1 LKQGKYFRIPEGPV
15 DIERLWREAGPLK
28 AGELPSWLT
37 PEELADY
44 RCTGLASCAGLS
56 TDQRADYLAELEQLE
71 AAGLIAEPHPEDSCA
86 RRLYIAEREK
96 NKYDL
101 WSIGIYVGESPLKLA
116 PPENAQNPVLT
127 RDHVSD
133 VPAVFVADPF
143 LLQVRRT
150 WHMFFE
156 VLNWRADK
164 GEIGLATSEN
174 GLNWTY
180 RQIVLSEPF
189 HLSYPYVFEWAG
201 DFYMIPEC
209 HQTGSIR
216 LYRAPQFP
224 TQWSLEVTLL
234 RGPYFADPSIFRLH
248 DKWWLFVE
256 TNPDQKHDTLRLYYA
271 DDLRGP
277 WFEHP
282 KSPVVEANPRVSR
295 PGGRVLALGDTV
307 IRYAQDCYP
316 RYGTRLR
323 AFEVTDLTTTR
334 YHEREV
340 QESPVLSPSGAGWN
354 ACGMHHIDPHRL
366 ADGKWIASVD
376 GCSSAQTG

>member
-1 LKQGKYFRIPEGPV
+1 MKKGKYFLIPEGPA
-15 DIERLWREAGPLK
+15 DIDVLWGEAKPLQP
-28 AGELPSWLT
+28 ADLPSWLS
-37 PEELADY
+37 PEDAAAY
-44 RCTGLASCAGLS
+44 RCAGVTSCIGLS
-56 TDQRADYLAELEQLE
+56 AEEKARYFAELEQVE
-71 AAGLIAEPHPEDSCA
+71 AAGLIAEPYPDGVH
-86 RRLYIAEREK
+86 RLFVDEWKK
-96 NKYDL
+96 NKYDI
-101 WSIGIYVGESPLKLA
+101 WSVGIYSGTSPFDLVHA
-116 PPENAQNPVLT
+116 EDVENPVLT
-127 RDHVSD
+127 RESVSD

-143 LLQVRRT
+143 LLQADGA

-180 RQIVLSEPF
+180 RQIVLVEPF
-189 HLSYPYVFEWAG
+189 HLSYPYVFEWAD

-209 HQTGSIR
+209 HQTGSVR
-216 LYRAPQFP
+216 LYRALQFP
-224 TQWSLEVTLL
+224 TQWSLQATLL

-271 DDLRGP
+271 DDLMGP

-282 KSPVVEANPRVSR
+282 KSPVIEGNPRISR
-295 PGGRVLALGDTV
+295 PGGRILVLGDTV

-316 RYGTRLR
+316 HYGTGLR
-323 AFEVTDLTTTR
+323 AFEITDLTTTR
-334 YHEREV
+334 YQEREV

-354 ACGMHHIDPHRL
+354 ACGMHHIDPHRI

-376 GCSSAQTG
+376 GWSTAQTG

>member
-1 LKQGKYFRIPEGPV
+1 MKQGKYFRIPEGPA

-28 AGELPSWLT
+28 ACELPSWLT

-44 RCTGLASCAGLS
+44 RCTGLATCYDLS
-56 TDQRADYLAELEQLE
+56 TEERGGYFAELEQVE
-71 AAGLIAEPHPEDSCA
+71 AAGLIPDPHPDDH
-86 RRLYIAEREK
+86 RIHRIYIAAMEK
-96 NKYDL
+96 NKYNV
-101 WSIGIYVGESPLKLA
+101 WSIGIYMGESPFDFVS
-116 PPENAQNPVLT
+116 PPNVSNPVLSHE
-127 RDHVSD
+127 HVSD

-143 LLQVRRT
+143 MLKANDT
-150 WHMFFE
+150 WYMFFE

-209 HQTGSIR
+209 HQAGSIR
-216 LYRAPQFP
+216 LYRALQFP
-224 TQWSLEVTLL
+224 AQWSLEATLR

-248 DKWWLFVE
+248 DQWWLFVE

-282 KSPVVEANPRVSR
+282 KSPIIEANPRISR
-295 PGGRVLALGDTV
+295 PGGRVLALGDTA

-316 RYGTRLR
+316 HYGTRLR
-323 AFEVTDLTTTR
+323 AFEITDLTTTR

-354 ACGMHHIDPHRL
+354 ACGMHHIDPHRI

-376 GCSSAQTG
+376 GWSSAQTE